1 MENGIVKQETKE
13 DFLKIISRMTKEDNI
28 DSVILGCTELQ
39 MLFDNSDFNIP
50 ILETMDIHVNKM
62 VEEAFK

>member
-1 MENGIVKQETKE
+1 MENGIVNQETKE

-28 DSVILGCTELQ
+28 DGLILGCTELQ
-39 MLFDNSDFNIP
+39 MLFDKNDFNIP

-62 VEEAFK
+62 VEEVFK